1 MSALTQIRGEISKY
15 IEVLAET
22 ADFDIYVVDD
32 QLLRV
37 CGTGIYSKML
47 GIVLPPNTS
56 NGWVIKNREPL
67 FMFNPCQNEIC
78 EECPMNSSNNC
89 AKEYSIHAPILSND
103 ICLGSVTIASAYE
116 DGSKRRMEAGKEK
129 LYRLVMLISREITA
143 LWENTV
149 KTGMLN
155 KLLIHSGESVI
166 ITDQQGHI
174 LQTTDRVKKNVEG
187 LRNIYELI
195 PKNKDSF
202 GDDFE
207 KTDFRLNERLQVC
220 RVKAPLGNHG
230 YSQLFFLKTDHP
242 SAEEEEESFIDK
254 ELFLSQIIGKNE
266 AIDELKTMVRHV
278 AQYDSNCLIL
288 GESGTGKEMF
298 ARLIHNLSDRREHPF
313 VPINC
318 AAIPE
323 HLMESE
329 MFGYEPGAFT
339 DAHKKGKKGLFEEA
353 DHGTL
358 FLDEIGDM
366 PIYLQPKL
374 LRVIETGKITRVGST
389 KEIQLDVRFVAATN
403 KNLGE
408 KIKEGQ
414 FRDDLYY
421 RLCVIPLTV
430 PALRERTEDILE
442 LTRYFMDKYNVQ
454 FNKRINKISEVVKR
468 MLLLYNWPG
477 NVRELENVIEYAVTM
492 EKTDTLTAGS
502 LPLNIG
508 CIQGME
514 SEGGKKITLSDFKR
528 QNILELLKKQGDSV
542 EAKAAAAAEM
552 GISLS
557 TLYRYIKKYEGVL
570 SK

>member
-1 MSALTQIRGEISKY
+1 MSALTQVRAEISKY

-22 ADFDIYVVDD
+22 AGFDIYVVDD

-78 EECPMNSSNNC
+78 AECPMNTSNNC
-89 AKEYSIHAPILSND
+89 AKEYSIHAPILSKD
-103 ICLGSVTIASAYE
+103 ACLGSVTIASAYE
-116 DGSKRRMEAGKEK
+116 DGSKRRMEAEKET

-143 LWENTV
+143 LWENKIKSGILDTL
-149 KTGMLN
+149 LN
-155 KLLIHSGESVI
+155 YSDESVI

-174 LQTTDRVKKNVEG
+174 LQTTERVKKNVEG

-195 PKNKDSF
+195 PKNKESF
-202 GDDFE
+202 GGDFE
-207 KTDFRLNERLQVC
+207 KTSFQLNERLQVQ
-220 RVKAPLGNHG
+220 RVKAPLGHSG
-230 YSQLFFLKTDHP
+230 YSQLFFLKTEKP
-242 SAEEEEESFIDK
+242 SEAEEAFFIDK

-266 AIDELKTMVRHV
+266 AIEELKTVVLHV

-339 DAHKKGKKGLFEEA
+339 DAHKKGKRGLFEEA
-353 DHGTL
+353 DQGTL

-389 KEIQLDVRFVAATN
+389 KEIQLNVRFVAATN
-403 KNLGE
+403 KNLAE
-408 KIKEGQ
+408 KIRQGQ

-442 LTRYFMDKYNVQ
+442 LTRYFIDKYNQ
-454 FNKRINKISEVVKR
+454 RFSKRITKTSEVVKKK
-468 MLLLYNWPG
+468 LLLYDWPG

-508 CIQGME
+508 CVPGMD
-514 SEGGKKITLSDFKR
+514 SEGGQKITLGDFKR
-528 QNILELLKKQGDSV
+528 QNMLELLRKHGDSV

-557 TLYRYIKKYEGVL
+557 TLYRYIKKYEG
-570 SK
+570 

>member
-1 MSALTQIRGEISKY
+1 MSALTQVRAEISKY

-22 ADFDIYVVDD
+22 AGFDIYVVDD

-78 EECPMNSSNNC
+78 AECPMNTSNNC
-89 AKEYSIHAPILSND
+89 AKEYSIHAPILSKD
-103 ICLGSVTIASAYE
+103 ACLGSVTIASAYE
-116 DGSKRRMEAGKEK
+116 DGSKRRMEAEKET

-143 LWENTV
+143 LWENKIKSGILDTL
-149 KTGMLN
+149 LN
-155 KLLIHSGESVI
+155 YSDESVI

-174 LQTTDRVKKNVEG
+174 LQTTERVKKNVEG

-195 PKNKDSF
+195 PKNKESF
-202 GDDFE
+202 GGDFE
-207 KTDFRLNERLQVC
+207 KTSFQLNERLQVQ
-220 RVKAPLGNHG
+220 RVKAPLGHSG
-230 YSQLFFLKTDHP
+230 YSQLFFLKTEKP
-242 SAEEEEESFIDK
+242 SEAEEAFFIDK

-266 AIDELKTMVRHV
+266 AIEELKTVVLHV

-313 VPINC
+313 VPIKC

-339 DAHKKGKKGLFEEA
+339 DAHKKGKRGLFEEA
-353 DHGTL
+353 DQGTL

-389 KEIQLDVRFVAATN
+389 KEIQLNVRFVAATN
-403 KNLGE
+403 KNLAE
-408 KIKEGQ
+408 KIRQGQ

-442 LTRYFMDKYNVQ
+442 LTRYFIDKYNQ
-454 FNKRINKISEVVKR
+454 RFSKRITKTSEVVKKK
-468 MLLLYNWPG
+468 LLLYDWPG

-508 CIQGME
+508 CVPGMD
-514 SEGGKKITLSDFKR
+514 SEGGQKITLGDFKR
-528 QNILELLKKQGDSV
+528 QNMLELLRKHGDSV

-557 TLYRYIKKYEGVL
+557 TLYRYIKKYEG
-570 SK
+570 